1 MEKNIVIFLLSVF
14 NNNAKCEEYNDETGL
29 FKAVCSHTNET
40 GLKYFEWKL
49 AQEGKKIDAVYAIV
63 SKKAKEDALGRFKD
77 LFADRDYPINDVP
90 MIAEDNLSGSFK
102 TISNLFDALQ
112 KEKAD
117 GSELV
122 IHADM
127 TGGFRHANMLMLA
140 LLQMLKY
147 SGTQTG
153 SVIYTNY
160 TNHKVE
166 NANDLVA
173 MFTMLGGAE
182 EFAALGNVMQIQK
195 YFAAVPNKS
204 VYLEN
209 LLDKMENFTE
219 ILKICSHRRNF
230 LKSIQLLAQSLN
242 DYHKFLDKPENKKN
256 LSEQEEFFSKLLPT
270 IEKEYAGILQYA
282 NINTLNNIPQ
292 IIKWCVK
299 KGFLQQAVT
308 LYTEWV
314 PVFVIDKGIIVIKT
328 NDIKEICRNNAPS
341 WSDWRIYFFKEFKP
355 KHNNRP
361 VFIADTGNEFGYE
374 SLRELVEAGMS
385 TDEIINAVKK
395 YKNQNLT
402 KTLVIL
408 NEIKDFSINNKDK
421 DYYKLFLAYQAL
433 PFGSA
438 VKTLL
443 QKACPANTSM
453 LNFIKKRCNTVKDVE
468 VVLLECIKQIS
479 KKEINTIFEFKL
491 ADAADNNANS
501 TKRSNVLG
509 YLLTTGELSTEM
521 VKADFVECIDGYM
534 ECVDNWRNTFN
545 HAAGIVAGKEDNAA
559 ISASIIKRME
569 TLEKYIKN

>member
-1 MEKNIVIFLLSVF
+1 MEKNIVIFFLSVF
-14 NNNAKCEEYNDETGL
+14 NNNAKNEKYNDETGL
-29 FKAVCSHTNET
+29 FEAMCSHTNET

-49 AQEGKKIDAVYAIV
+49 AQEGKKIDAVYTIV
-63 SKKAKEDALGRFKD
+63 TQKAKEIALAPFKD
-77 LFADRDYPINDVP
+77 LFTGRDYPINDVP

-117 GSELV
+117 DGELV

-127 TGGFRHANMLMLA
+127 TGGFRHANMLMIA

-166 NANDLVA
+166 NANDLVD

-195 YFAAVPNKS
+195 YFASVPNKS

-242 DYHKFLDKPENKKN
+242 AYRKFLDKPENKKN

-282 NINTLNNIPQ
+282 NTNTLNNIPQ

-314 PVFVIDKGIIVIKT
+314 PVFVIDKGLIVIKT
-328 NDIKEICRNNAPS
+328 DEIKTKCHDNALS

-361 VFIADTGNEFGYE
+361 VFLADTGNEFDYGR
-374 SLRELVEAGMS
+374 LRELVEAEMS
-385 TDEIINAVKK
+385 ADEIINAVEK

-402 KTLVIL
+402 KTLAIL
-408 NEIKDFSINNKDK
+408 NEIKNFSIKNKDK
-421 DYYKLFLAYQAL
+421 DYYNLFLAYQAL
-433 PFGSA
+433 PFGSD
-438 VKTLL
+438 VKNIL
-443 QKACPANTSM
+443 QKACPTNTSM
-453 LNFIKKRCNTVKDVE
+453 LNFIKKRYNTVNDVE
-468 VVLLECIKQIS
+468 GILLTCIPQIS
-479 KKEINTIFEFKL
+479 KKDINTIFEFNV
-491 ADAADNNANS
+491 ADAANNTNANNS
-501 TKRSNVLG
+501 KRSNVLG
-509 YLLTTGELSTEM
+509 YLLKTGELSTEM
-521 VKADFVECIDGYM
+521 TKADFIECIDGYM

-569 TLEKYIKN
+569 TLEKYIK